1 MNRLIENKYIEEMD
15 CGANFSYILNN
26 NNDFLSTEYKVLQG
40 QSNSGFVRCMKML
53 YNGKIQLFYL
63 TGEYKPLSSLLHMLD
78 ADTFMKICSNLI
90 ADVLD
95 IKNNGF
101 LSCENIDISFDRVY
115 VDMTTQKIHL
125 VYIPVSQRLFDDTLS
140 FENELRTSMIK
151 LIQGLPA
158 LSVPKTIKFAA
169 DLSNGTLSLE
179 NLYSTVKNGPLP
191 VSPAAAVAGIQSQ
204 PKILRLIAL
213 NAPGRIEIEVTKDN
227 FIIGKKKEAVD
238 GWISFNK
245 TISRSHCKITQNGS
259 QYMITDLKSSNG
271 TYVNHV
277 KLLPDQPYPINGG
290 DIVRLS
296 NSDFQVSEGEG
307 GTRR

>member
-1 MNRLIENKYIEEMD
+1 MD

-296 NSDFQVSEGEG
+296 NSDFQVIEG
-307 GTRR
+307 